1 MSVRDGKVKL
11 MLSAKDSAR
20 KLEIE
25 KAQRKY
31 DVACREHT
39 DFIGSLPAKKKWTR
53 LQKDQVALSRKKCA
67 MPAILLDHKQI
78 NRSSDIASWSR
89 PPVKRAPRTM
99 IDDDIK

>member
-31 DVACREHT
+31 DVACREH
-39 DFIGSLPAKKKWTR
+39 IGSLPAKKKQMDKTSEGSGGTVKEEMCNACYFVR
-53 LQKDQVALSRKKCA
+53 SQTD
-67 MPAILLDHKQI
+67 KQEQ
-78 NRSSDIASWSR
+78 
-89 PPVKRAPRTM
+89 
-99 IDDDIK
+99 

>member
-39 DFIGSLPAKKKWTR
+39 VFIGSLPAKKKQMDKNSEGSGGTVKEEMCNACYFVR
-53 LQKDQVALSRKKCA
+53 SQTD
-67 MPAILLDHKQI
+67 KQEQ
-78 NRSSDIASWSR
+78 
-89 PPVKRAPRTM
+89 
-99 IDDDIK
+99 